1 MIYIAS
7 TNEVG
12 CETFLARSSDLLH
25 WEKLGNILSFPPKG
39 WDRWQ
44 RAGYVALCDLAW
56 GGSNE
61 LESFD
66 GKYWVSSSKPLP
78 QRLPHLKR
86 MEAKY
91 VNMWD

>member
-12 CETFLARSSDLLH
+12 CETCLAPSSDLLH

-44 RAGYVALCDLAW
+44 RASYVALCDPAW

-66 GKYWVSSSKPLP
+66 GKFWMSSS
-78 QRLPHLKR
+78 
-86 MEAKY
+86 
-91 VNMWD
+91 